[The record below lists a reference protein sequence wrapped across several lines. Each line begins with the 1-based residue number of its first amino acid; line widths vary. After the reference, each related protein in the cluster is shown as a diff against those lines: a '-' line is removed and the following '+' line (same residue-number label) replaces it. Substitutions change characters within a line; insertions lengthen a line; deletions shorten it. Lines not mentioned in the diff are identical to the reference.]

1 MPDPVSLDACPCG
14 YNRSHFM
21 ISPECK
27 YSLWG
32 WMRVSFLGISTRP
45 VRVVYRCRRCN
56 TVLHRTND
64 PQILDELTYT

>member
-1 MPDPVSLDACPCG
+1 MPEGDALDTCSCG
-14 YNRSHFM
+14 YERDHFM

-45 VRVVYRCRRCN
+45 IRVEYRCRRCL
-56 TVLHRTND
+56 TLLHISTD
-64 PQILDELTYT
+64 PLVLDELTYV